1 MSRKSKKIK
10 KKIFKD
16 TKYDSRVVAK
26 FVNRM
31 MYDGKKS
38 ISEAIMYNS
47 IDMLSKKIEE
57 DDKIA
62 AFTKA
67 LDNVKPL
74 VEVRSRRVGGATY
87 QVPVEIREERREALA
102 MKWIISAARKS
113 SGKSM
118 QEKLANELVNAYN
131 STGVAF
137 KKREDTHRMA
147 EANRAFTHY
156 RW

>member
-10 KKIFKD
+10 KKVFKD
-16 TKYDSRVVAK
+16 SKYDSQVIAK

-31 MYDGKKS
+31 MYDGKKF
-38 ISEAIMYNS
+38 ISESIVYNS
-47 IDMLSKKIEE
+47 IDMLAEKLEE
-57 DDKIA
+57 VDKVA
-62 AFTKA
+62 AFNKA

-87 QVPVEIREERREALA
+87 QVPVEVREERREALA
-102 MKWIISAARKS
+102 MKWIISAARKA

-118 QEKLANELVNAYN
+118 KEKLANELVNSYN
-131 STGVAF
+131 STGAAF

>member
-1 MSRKSKKIK
+1 MSRKSRKIK
-10 KKIFKD
+10 KKAFVD
-16 TKYDSRVVAK
+16 ARYGSRVVAK

-38 ISEAIMYNS
+38 VSEAIIYGS
-47 IDMLSKKIEE
+47 IDMLAERLEE
-57 DDKIA
+57 SDKVA
-62 AFTKA
+62 AFVKA

-87 QVPVEIREERREALA
+87 QVPVEVREERREALA
-102 MKWIISAARKS
+102 MKWIIASARKS
-113 SGKSM
+113 SGRSM
-118 QEKLANELVNAYN
+118 QEKLASELVNSHN
-131 STGVAF
+131 STGSAF
-137 KKREDTHRMA
+137 KKKEDTHRMA